1 MAHHHVDG
9 DDDGVGYG
17 VRGKSDSGIGVDGE
31 SYSDAGVEPG
41 GIGVRGYSRN

>member
-17 VRGKSDSGIGVDGE
+17 VRGKSDSGIGV
-31 SYSDAGVEPG
+31 EPG